1 MILKN
6 AAKQRY
12 SSFNYIDCGQS
23 KPFSSIIGWHEIKW
37 CSDCFLQMMNL
48 LQILNSRLEWR
59 QFLIVVFFKKNMTRR
74 LIHIYFIN
82 LWLSTIWEN
91 RSGELWRL
99 TILMSGTSPQN
110 WRVCSQ
116 TIQYHS
122 HLQWKHLL
130 QMITM
135 TSIVRTKRNHQSQTT
150 TVQFHPKPEIDRT
163 NMLSWNI
170 SAPRPDP
177 H

>member
-1 MILKN
+1 MQRKSDIHHSIILIGVDPN
-6 AAKQRY
+6 L
-12 SSFNYIDCGQS
+12 
-23 KPFSSIIGWHEIKW
+23 FSSLIGWHEIKW

-82 LWLSTIWEN
+82 LWLSTIREN

-99 TILMSGTSPQN
+99 TILMSGISPQN

-163 NMLSWNI
+163 NMLSGNI